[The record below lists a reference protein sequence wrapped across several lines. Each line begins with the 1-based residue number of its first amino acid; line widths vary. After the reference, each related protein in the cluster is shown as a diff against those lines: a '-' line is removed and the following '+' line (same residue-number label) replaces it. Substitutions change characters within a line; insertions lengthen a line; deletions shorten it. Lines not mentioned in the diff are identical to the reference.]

1 MAKWAGKIGFATQV
15 ETKPGVW
22 EDVVQERSY
31 KGDQLQNSFQHQSA
45 DQLNDDISIVNR
57 ISVVADPHAF
67 SHMQAMRYATFMGEK
82 WKITKVEVLRPRLI
96 LTLGGE
102 YNARQA

>member
-1 MAKWAGKIGFATQV
+1 MAKWAGKIGFATQT

-22 EDVVQERSY
+22 DDVIEERSY
-31 KGDQLQNSFQHQSA
+31 KGDLLQTSFQHQPT
-45 DQLNDDISIVNR
+45 DQLNDNIGIVNR

-67 SHMQAMRYATFMGEK
+67 QHVNMMRYATYMGVE

-102 YNARQA
+102 YNG